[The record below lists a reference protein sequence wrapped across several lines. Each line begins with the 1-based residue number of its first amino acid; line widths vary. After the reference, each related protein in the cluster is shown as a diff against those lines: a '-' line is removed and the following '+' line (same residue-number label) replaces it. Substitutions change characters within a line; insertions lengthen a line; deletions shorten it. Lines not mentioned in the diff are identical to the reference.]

1 MTRPQIAAFA
11 GLLMLSA
18 CGGFSQSNWNPVN
31 WFGGSDEV
39 VVVQTTEDGQP
50 VDPRPLVDQVL
61 SMEVERFPG
70 GAIVRATGLPPTQGF
85 WDGQLVAQ
93 PIEDGRLT
101 LRFILYP
108 PQEPSRIS
116 TQQSREVVV
125 ALSLSNRQLQD
136 IREIIVQGAQNAR
149 SSRR

>member
-1 MTRPQIAAFA
+1 MP
-11 GLLMLSA
+11 
-18 CGGFSQSNWNPVN
+18 
-31 WFGGSDEV
+31 
-39 VVVQTTEDGQP
+39 
-50 VDPRPLVDQVL
+50 
-61 SMEVERFPG
+61 
-70 GAIVRATGLPPTQGF
+70 
-85 WDGQLVAQ
+85 Q

-108 PQEPSRIS
+108 PQEPSRVS

-136 IREIIVQGAQNAR
+136 IREIVVQGAQNAR